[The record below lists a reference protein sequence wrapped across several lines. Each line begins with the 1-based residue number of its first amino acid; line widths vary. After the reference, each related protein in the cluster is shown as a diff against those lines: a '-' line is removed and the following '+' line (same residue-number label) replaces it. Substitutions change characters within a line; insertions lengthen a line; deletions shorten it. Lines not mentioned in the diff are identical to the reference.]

1 MTSPTSGFRRSAI
14 AVTAAAAAFALSA
27 CGAGQHSQTAEKAA
41 AVDGGSGTSQ
51 NVVVNDFRVVVP
63 EIGEESDGP
72 AQVAFA
78 ASFSGP
84 GVGNPEGAALESVT
98 IDGAEA
104 TIEQGAR
111 IPRDCTLV
119 AVTDEASNPEQNYED
134 MSPDVAGGTHP
145 CIVYTTVTLPDADD
159 LHIGNSVPGTIQFSG
174 EEPIDTHVAVG
185 SSREAAGEFTRPEE
199 TVEGSAH

>member
-1 MTSPTSGFRRSAI
+1 MTSPTSGFRRSAF
-14 AVTAAAAAFALSA
+14 AVTAAAAALALSA

-63 EIGEESDGP
+63 EIGEENGGP

-98 IDGAEA
+98 VDGTEA
-104 TIEQGAR
+104 TIEQDAR

-134 MSPDVAGGTHP
+134 MGPDASGGTTP
-145 CIVYTTVTLPDADD
+145 CIMYTTVTLPDADS

-174 EEPIDTHVAVG
+174 EEPIETYVAVG
-185 SSREAAGEFTRPEE
+185 SSREASGEYTRPDE

>member
-1 MTSPTSGFRRSAI
+1 MTSPTSGFRRSAF
-14 AVTAAAAAFALSA
+14 AVTAAAAALALSA

-63 EIGEESDGP
+63 EIGEESNGP

-84 GVGNPEGAALESVT
+84 GIGNPEGAALESVT
-98 IDGAEA
+98 IDGTEA
-104 TIEQGAR
+104 TIEPGAR

-119 AVTDEASNPEQNYED
+119 AVTDEASNPERHYED
-134 MSPDVAGGTHP
+134 MGPDVAGGNNP
-145 CIVYTTVTLPDADD
+145 CVVYTKVTLPGADN
-159 LHIGNSVPGTIQFSG
+159 LHIGNSVTGSIQFSG
-174 EEPIDTHVAVG
+174 EDPIDTHVAVG
-185 SSREAAGEFTRPEE
+185 SSREASGQFSRPVE
-199 TVEGSAH
+199 TAEGSAH